1 MNDINL
7 KEFIPIIREA
17 KIIGTNNNFC
27 LFKEGS
33 EIKGYYILIKGGIKV
48 KTYSYQISELN
59 KEFLENILKEYN
71 LNSNEVNWKIKSIE
85 SDDKTYNNIINNNSF
100 FKDSSYNNKTMKS
113 SINLK
118 HSILKNFKLNS
129 KIEKKIE
136 NVLFTYNLN
145 KNDNEHLIFGGTSL
159 FREVLIKNNKHFSS
173 AYTYI
178 ENKSIISSNNFFLK
192 NENNLFNSP
201 EILLLYIDESRIKS
215 LLEKIS
221 KSEKNKIDF
230 ILSHIPPCKNLN
242 KFQFELFFS
251 NIEELY
257 IPVHTQINYNEE
269 DKNFYLIYKGSCE
282 SENGKEI
289 IYDEGDF
296 IFLEKLFGKKGKN
309 LYTKNFETILLKIN
323 ILSIPI
329 ESRNSF
335 KKYFKYILT
344 RQNFLR
350 KRYNINKKLFQV
362 KSKFYKIKSEEKT
375 KEKEIENIKFKFKL
389 KKNEIPRLKS
399 AFVSPSKNRRN
410 KNLNLLT
417 NNLEKINLTKKE
429 NIDEQIKKII
439 TDRKSENDLSLI
451 DKTTSTNYSIQSKKR
466 INQLFRNNNSKFTKK
481 KIAKT
486 STTLY
491 SQFTNQKNSEIKY
504 NLLQKEID
512 NENKQ
517 IITFNGLNDNYIYN
531 TVKLDS
537 IRGEYENKSKKLL
550 TPQEKIN
557 EIVKIWKE
565 SIKNEKGKFQTE
577 HFKIPLLH
585 KLCEKRMKILN
596 N

>member
-17 KIIGTNNNFC
+17 KIIGTNTNFC

-33 EIKGYYILIKGGIKV
+33 EIKGYYILIQGGIKV

-59 KEFLENILKEYN
+59 KEFLENILQEYN
-71 LNSNEVNWKIKSIE
+71 LNFNEVNWKIKSIK
-85 SDDKTYNNIINNNSF
+85 SNDNSFNNINNKNIF
-100 FKDSSYNNKTMKS
+100 FKESNYTMRT
-113 SINLK
+113 SINLNQ
-118 HSILKNFKLNS
+118 SILKKFKLNS
-129 KIEKKIE
+129 KLEKKKE
-136 NVLFTYNLN
+136 NELFTYNLN
-145 KNDNEHLIFGGTSL
+145 NNNNKHLIFGGTSL

-282 SENGKEI
+282 SEKANDI

-296 IFLEKLFGKKGKN
+296 IFLEKLFGKKGKK
-309 LYTKNFETILLKIN
+309 LYTKNFETILFKIN
-323 ILSIPI
+323 IFSIPI
-329 ESRNSF
+329 DSRNSF
-335 KKYFKYILT
+335 QKYFKYILT
-344 RQNFLR
+344 SQYYLR
-350 KRYNINKKLFQV
+350 KRYKINKRLFQE
-362 KSKFYKIKSEEKT
+362 KSNNHKIKSEEKI

-389 KKNEIPRLKS
+389 KKNEIPSLKS
-399 AFVSPSKNRRN
+399 AFVSPSKNCRN
-410 KNLNLLT
+410 KNLNLMT

-466 INQLFRNNNSKFTKK
+466 INQVFRNNNSKFTKK

-517 IITFNGLNDNYIYN
+517 IITFNGLNDNYNYN

>member
-1 MNDINL
+1 MNEINL

-33 EIKGYYILIKGGIKV
+33 EIKGYYILIQGGIKV

-59 KEFLENILKEYN
+59 KEFLENILQEYN
-71 LNSNEVNWKIKSIE
+71 LNFNEVNWKIKSIK
-85 SDDKTYNNIINNNSF
+85 SNDNSFNNINNKNIF
-100 FKDSSYNNKTMKS
+100 FKESNYTMRT
-113 SINLK
+113 SINLNQ
-118 HSILKNFKLNS
+118 SILKKFKLNS
-129 KIEKKIE
+129 KLEKKKE
-136 NVLFTYNLN
+136 NELFTYNLN
-145 KNDNEHLIFGGTSL
+145 NNNNKHLIFGGTSL
-159 FREVLIKNNKHFSS
+159 FREITIKNNIHFSS

-178 ENKSIISSNNFFLK
+178 ENKSFNKDFLFK
-192 NENNLFNSP
+192 NEKNIFNSP
-201 EILLLYIDESRIKS
+201 EILLLYIDISRIKS
-215 LLEKIS
+215 LIEKIS

-335 KKYFKYILT
+335 QKYFKYILT

-375 KEKEIENIKFKFKL
+375 KEKEIENIKVKFKL
-389 KKNEIPRLKS
+389 KKNEIPSLKS
-399 AFVSPSKNRRN
+399 AFVSPSKNCRN

-429 NIDEQIKKII
+429 NIDEQIKKIT

-466 INQLFRNNNSKFTKK
+466 INQVFRNNNSKFKKK

-491 SQFTNQKNSEIKY
+491 SQFTNQKHSEIKY

-557 EIVKIWKE
+557 EIVKIWKA